1 MEELDLLESG
11 TATYFRS
18 CLRAILFRNDNS
30 LGTPS
35 KTSQVSQDQPPVSLK
50 ASIGYIFQTELI

>member
-1 MEELDLLESG
+1 MEKLDLLESG

-50 ASIGYIFQTELI
+50 A